1 MQAERS
7 ILLLGR
13 HMSLDAAHEQLGWP
27 EPKAIFEPSGAGPA
41 IQAQLARQKIEQAL
55 RRLPGGQNVRV
66 GVLAR
71 DPTADAME
79 EPLAV
84 VCEFGASV
92 PEKTLEEAH
101 RLAWNFCRSKL
112 LVLVEPHLVRA
123 WSCCERPPRQ
133 PVLGAHPAEVDMV
146 SLAPSEPPSL
156 AGQAAKSLHWLRL
169 VSGNFVRTHPERFK
183 DEGRADRSLLANL
196 KVVRKELLKEDGERS
211 KLEPDVVHD
220 LLARIIFI
228 QFLFH
233 RKDASGRPALGER
246 ELVLL
251 HKRGILSAP
260 YRTLGQILLNH
271 ADAYKLFRWLN
282 SKFNGDLFPGKGA
295 TKAQREAEWRA
306 EMTQVLPA
314 HLKLLALFVDGRLKL
329 KGKSQQLDLWPL
341 YSFDAIPIEF
351 ISSIYEEFVGE
362 KPGVHYTPG
371 YLVDFILDGAL
382 PWEGDKWDLRV
393 LDPACGSGI
402 FLVKV
407 FQRLVH
413 RWRAAHPDE
422 TPRAALL
429 KRLLVRNLF
438 GVDVDEHAVRVASF
452 SLYLAMCDEIDP
464 RHYWN
469 RMRFP
474 RLRGIR
480 LIHADFFDEHEG
492 FRTDRDA
499 GRYDLVVGN
508 APWGQDSWTET
519 AELWA
524 TTNNWPLVNKGIGT
538 LFLAKAAVL
547 AKHDGTV
554 AMMTSASALLFN
566 RGPTALAFRA
576 KLFAEYSFEE
586 VVNLSAVRF
595 GIFAGAKSAACVVSF
610 RPVPPSNEPFSY
622 VCPKPTTSMAPGDWI
637 IVEPRD
643 VQAIYP
649 DEATSDP
656 WVWTALLW
664 GGRRD
669 LELVRR
675 LARCPRLDQIDDG
688 VLHKRLGI
696 VRGNRKKPEPA
707 IVGRHI
713 LEASEFPAGT
723 WLHLRAGDLPK
734 NKDPDTDGASSR
746 TMAPFELPQLL
757 IKKAWSSD
765 SKRFRAALVDGGPGT
780 AGVICTPAFMTVHL
794 PQASQYLLEA
804 ACLTLNS
811 VVAVYYLL
819 LTSGQGASTIP
830 SALVEELLSVPLP
843 LPNAKSLRE
852 FRTVAEIDAHLRAAL
867 ALTEAEWILIQD
879 FMDHVLSQLQDAGSG
894 GWRTYVGEVVDGS
907 DADLIAYC
915 ECFLRVL
922 RDGMGARAAA
932 TVFRGQTPEALP
944 LHMVA
949 VYLDYPAP
957 RPVEFEL
964 VGDEALVDRLSELN
978 QTYLQRRPSGAGGI
992 FFQRTARIY
1001 DTALVDG
1008 VRVPVVYLVKPRAR
1022 RYWTRATA
1030 LRDADEVVIDAGLW
1044 AGTAVIAREDHVRDE

>member
-7 ILLLGR
+7 TLPLGR

-27 EPKAIFEPSGAGPA
+27 EPRAIFEPSGAGPA
-41 IQAQLARQKIEQAL
+41 IHAQLARQKIEQAL

-169 VSGNFVRTHPERFK
+169 VSGTFVRTHPERFK

-246 ELVLL
+246 ELERL

-260 YRTLGQILLNH
+260 YRTLGKILLNH

-314 HLKLLALFVDGRLKL
+314 HLKLLALFVEGRLKL

-362 KPGVHYTPG
+362 RPGVHYTPG

-382 PWEGDKWDLRV
+382 PWEGHEWDLRV

-413 RWRAAHPDE
+413 RWRSANDGQA
-422 TPRAALL
+422 PRAALL

-480 LIHADFFDEHEG
+480 LIRSDFFEERKG

-499 GRYDLVVGN
+499 RRYHLVVGN
-508 APWGQDSWTET
+508 APWGQDSWTAP
-519 AELWA
+519 AEEWA
-524 TTNNWPLVNKGIGT
+524 KTNKWPLVNKGIGT
-538 LFLAKAAVL
+538 LFLAKAAAL
-547 AKHDGTV
+547 AKHDGAV

-566 RGPTALAFRA
+566 RGPTALAFRS

-586 VVNLSAVRF
+586 VINLSAVRF
-595 GIFAGAKSAACVVSF
+595 GIFPGAKSAACVVSF
-610 RPVPPSNEPFSY
+610 RPVPPGGGAFSY
-622 VCPKPTTSMAPGDWI
+622 VCPKPTASMVPGDWI
-637 IVEPRD
+637 VIEPRD
-643 VQAIYP
+643 VQPVYP
-649 DEATSDP
+649 EEAASDP

-675 LARCPRLDQIDDG
+675 LARCPRLDKIDDR
-688 VLHKRLGI
+688 VLHKRLGVI
-696 VRGNRKKPEPA
+696 RGDRSRLFSA
-707 IVGRHI
+707 IDGRSI
-713 LEASEFPAGT
+713 LETPDFPPGT
-723 WLHLRAGDLPK
+723 FLRLCAHDLPP
-734 NKDPDTDGASSR
+734 NHDPCVHGADGTSLK
-746 TMAPFELPQLL
+746 PFAVPQLI
-757 IKKAWSSD
+757 IKKAWSAEL
-765 SKRFRAALVDGGPGT
+765 KRFGAVLVNGNAAGE
-780 AGVICTPAFMTVHL
+780 GVVCTQAYVTVHVSEAWRL
-794 PQASQYLLEA
+794 FLEA
-804 ACLTLNS
+804 ACLSLNS
-811 VVAVYYLL
+811 EVAVYYLF
-819 LTSGQGASTIP
+819 LTSGQGASLIP
-830 SALVEELLSVPLP
+830 SALVEEVLSVPLP
-843 LPNAKSLRE
+843 QPTPELLDGLSTPADVDSRVRLLFGFN
-852 FRTVAEIDAHLRAAL
+852 
-867 ALTEAEWILIQD
+867 EADRIVIED
-879 FMDHVLSQLQDAGSG
+879 FMEHTLPQLQDAGSG
-894 GWRTYVGEVVDGS
+894 GWRTSVGEPAEGG
-907 DADLIAYC
+907 DADLAAYC
-915 ECFLRVL
+915 DCFLRVL

-932 TVFRGQTPEALP
+932 TVFRGQTPDALP
-944 LHMVA
+944 LHVVA
-949 VYLDYPAP
+949 VYLDHPAP
-957 RPVEFEL
+957 RPVEFK
-964 VGDEALVDRLSELN
+964 VVSDEALVDRLSELN

-992 FFQRTARIY
+992 FFQRTARVY
-1001 DTALVDG
+1001 DTALIDG
-1008 VRVPVVYLVKPRAR
+1008 VRVPVVYVVKPRAR

-1030 LRDADEVVIDAGLW
+1030 LRDADEVVVDAGLW
-1044 AGTAVIAREDHVRDE
+1044 AGTTVVDQEDHARDE